1 MTKHILTI
9 ILLAAIGCFST
20 SAGKLFGRING
31 SDGNPVPYAA
41 IYFEELKQGVSA
53 DEDGNF
59 QLELPPARY
68 HCRISS
74 IGYKSIETPVNI
86 GTSDTRYNFTLQ
98 LRTITLAEVQVTAN
112 GNEDPAYAIMR
123 QVIAHAPYYE
133 CSPDTFAAHVY
144 VKGTGK
150 IIDTPRILDLSA
162 NFRKDKEKMVNR
174 LFVLEKVSK
183 VTFGAPNQWDEQVE
197 AESNT
202 FPQEMT
208 VDLPVSITNFYSSDL
223 YGSPSPLRK
232 GAFTYYKY
240 KLEDRYEEGGQIID
254 KISVTPRREE
264 NGLFSGWLY
273 VIEDTYCLG
282 AADLQVRHGNMLDAR
297 IVATFQQ
304 VKPGTWL
311 IGSQV
316 MKCSVNALGIKLG
329 ASYTLSAQYSHIGNA
344 TSTRGDVVPL
354 TKRAIHIADEIDKIQ
369 GKEGLLDK
377 SDAYK
382 LSSLAARLMEE
393 NMIAQGRIKRK
404 SKYDLTYQLGQHRSN
419 TDSMAQHRDSAYWD
433 AMRSVPLDQEERESY
448 LRHRADTISNST
460 PDNSNDIFDALM
472 SGRTFYTGNK
482 NGWLHFGGIWSLL
495 TGYNFVDGYK
505 VGASISLG
513 YKFSDA
519 TALTIKP
526 SAYYNTARHA
536 ATASIK
542 ATLDYMPMRRAR
554 LSFSGG
560 RVTADYN
567 TENPASAG
575 IVAISTALF
584 GRNDVKYYD
593 RAYASISNDIEIAN
607 GTRFSIGASWERRR
621 PLDNHID
628 HSWFKKDASP
638 NVPANDSYI
647 PLPAKSEALTASA
660 AITFTPTAYYYIINH
675 KKRYLASRF
684 PTMRLAYT
692 RGIGFKDNA
701 PSYNRIDLSIEHE
714 VELGVFNKIIYQ
726 VRGGLFFDAS
736 GLQFPDFKHFA
747 ATRFPLTTHRFS
759 HSFVLLDNYRYSTD
773 SRYAEAGI
781 TWQAPRMVL
790 KFIPILHDKNF
801 TECLHLRSA
810 VTRHRSPYSE
820 LGYSI
825 NILDIASIGIFTS
838 WYDISYNSTG
848 ISISLPLN
856 MLF

>member
-162 NFRKDKEKMVNR
+162 DFRKDKEKMVNR

-273 VIEDTYCLG
+273 VIEDAYCLG

-304 VKPGTWL
+304 VKPGT
-311 IGSQV
+311 
-316 MKCSVNALGIKLG
+316 
-329 ASYTLSAQYSHIGNA
+329 
-344 TSTRGDVVPL
+344 
-354 TKRAIHIADEIDKIQ
+354 
-369 GKEGLLDK
+369 
-377 SDAYK
+377 
-382 LSSLAARLMEE
+382 
-393 NMIAQGRIKRK
+393 
-404 SKYDLTYQLGQHRSN
+404 
-419 TDSMAQHRDSAYWD
+419 
-433 AMRSVPLDQEERESY
+433 
-448 LRHRADTISNST
+448 
-460 PDNSNDIFDALM
+460 
-472 SGRTFYTGNK
+472 
-482 NGWLHFGGIWSLL
+482 
-495 TGYNFVDGYK
+495 
-505 VGASISLG
+505 
-513 YKFSDA
+513 
-519 TALTIKP
+519 
-526 SAYYNTARHA
+526 
-536 ATASIK
+536 
-542 ATLDYMPMRRAR
+542 
-554 LSFSGG
+554 
-560 RVTADYN
+560 
-567 TENPASAG
+567 
-575 IVAISTALF
+575 
-584 GRNDVKYYD
+584 
-593 RAYASISNDIEIAN
+593 
-607 GTRFSIGASWERRR
+607 
-621 PLDNHID
+621 
-628 HSWFKKDASP
+628 
-638 NVPANDSYI
+638 
-647 PLPAKSEALTASA
+647 
-660 AITFTPTAYYYIINH
+660 
-675 KKRYLASRF
+675 
-684 PTMRLAYT
+684 
-692 RGIGFKDNA
+692 
-701 PSYNRIDLSIEHE
+701 
-714 VELGVFNKIIYQ
+714 
-726 VRGGLFFDAS
+726 
-736 GLQFPDFKHFA
+736 
-747 ATRFPLTTHRFS
+747 
-759 HSFVLLDNYRYSTD
+759 
-773 SRYAEAGI
+773 
-781 TWQAPRMVL
+781 
-790 KFIPILHDKNF
+790 
-801 TECLHLRSA
+801 
-810 VTRHRSPYSE
+810 
-820 LGYSI
+820 
-825 NILDIASIGIFTS
+825 
-838 WYDISYNSTG
+838 
-848 ISISLPLN
+848 
-856 MLF
+856 